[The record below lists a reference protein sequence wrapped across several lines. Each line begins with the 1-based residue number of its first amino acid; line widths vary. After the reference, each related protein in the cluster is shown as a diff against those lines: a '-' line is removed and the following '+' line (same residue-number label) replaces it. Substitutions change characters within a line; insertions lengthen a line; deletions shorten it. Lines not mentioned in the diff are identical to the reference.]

1 MEGAMD
7 QFAILSSGS
16 SGNCLFV
23 EYRGTRILVDAG
35 FSAKKIEYLLGEIGQ
50 SPRDLDAMFVTHE
63 HADHAKGLGTMSRR
77 FDLPIYANEGTWQGL
92 INSCGRIK
100 DENIKLFASNKF
112 LSFGSMDILP
122 IKVHHDAKEP
132 VGFILYVGNKKISLL
147 TDTGIVDDKMAYEIK
162 GSDIYY
168 LEANHDLEALKRG
181 PYPYPLK
188 LRVMSNMG
196 HLSNDQS
203 AEALADALEGKGEQI
218 FLGHLSETNNTAD
231 LSRLT
236 VDNYLTSL
244 GLDTNKD
251 ISLDVADRFS
261 PSGIVEL

>member
-1 MEGAMD
+1 MD
-7 QFAILSSGS
+7 KFAILSSGS

-23 EYRGTRILVDAG
+23 EYKGSKILIDAG
-35 FSAKKIEYLLGEIGQ
+35 FSAKRIESLLNEIGK
-50 SPRDLDAMFVTHE
+50 SASELDGIFITHE
-63 HADHAKGLGTMSRR
+63 HADHSKGAGTLSRR
-77 FDLPIYANEGTWQGL
+77 YNLPIYANAGTWKAMET
-92 INSCGRIK
+92 SCGKIK
-100 DENIKLFASNKF
+100 DENIKVFDSNKF

-122 IKVHHDAKEP
+122 IRVHHDAKEP
-132 VGFILYVGNKKISLL
+132 VGYVIYLGNKKISLV
-147 TDTGIVDDKMAYEIK
+147 TDTGVVDEKMAYEIK

-196 HLSNDQS
+196 HLSNDQT
-203 AEALADALEGKGEQI
+203 AEVLADALEGKAESV
-218 FLGHLSETNNTAD
+218 FLGHLSETNNTPE

-251 ISLDVADRFS
+251 ILLDVADRHK
-261 PSGIVEL
+261 PSGIIKL

>member
-1 MEGAMD
+1 MD
-7 QFAILSSGS
+7 RFVVLSSGS

-23 EYRGTRILVDAG
+23 EYRGTKVLIDAG
-35 FSAKKIEYLLGEIGQ
+35 FSGKRIDYLLNQIGEHGKDIDGI
-50 SPRDLDAMFVTHE
+50 FVTHE
-63 HADHAKGLGTMSRR
+63 HADHSKGLGTMSRR
-77 FDLPIYANEGTWQGL
+77 HDLPIYANGGTWKAL
-92 INSCGRIK
+92 SKNCGRIK
-100 DENIKLFASNKF
+100 DENIRIFDSNKF

-122 IKVHHDAKEP
+122 IKIHHDANEP
-132 VGFILYVGNKKISLL
+132 VGFIFYLGNQKITVL
-147 TDTGIVDDKMAYEIK
+147 TDTGIVDEKMAYEIK

-168 LEANHDLEALKRG
+168 MEANHDLEALKRG

-203 AEALADALEGKGEQI
+203 AEVLADALEGKREHV
-218 FLGHLSETNNTAD
+218 FLGHLSETNNTPE

-244 GLDTNKD
+244 GLDTRKD
-251 ISLDVADRFS
+251 IFLDVADRHE
-261 PSGIVEL
+261 PSRIVELK

>member
-1 MEGAMD
+1 MD
-7 QFAILSSGS
+7 TFAILSSGS

-23 EYRGTRILVDAG
+23 EYKGTNILIDAG
-35 FSAKKIEYLLGEIGQ
+35 FSAKRIEYLLGKIGK
-50 SPRDLDAMFVTHE
+50 SPKELDAIFVTHE
-63 HADHAKGLGTMSRR
+63 HADHSKGLGTMSRKHN
-77 FDLPIYANEGTWQGL
+77 LPIYANNGTWQSL
-92 INSCGRIK
+92 VKNCGKIK
-100 DENIKLFASNKF
+100 EENIKVFDTGKF

-122 IKVHHDAKEP
+122 IKIHHDAKEP
-132 VGFILYVGNKKISLL
+132 VGYVIYIGNKKITIL
-147 TDTGIVDDKMAYEIK
+147 TDTGIVDEKMAYEIK

-168 LEANHDLEALKRG
+168 MEANHDLEALKRG

-203 AEALADALEGKGEQI
+203 AEVLADALEGKREHVY
-218 FLGHLSETNNTAD
+218 LGHLSETNNTPE

-244 GLDTNKD
+244 GLDTKKD
-251 ISLDVADRFS
+251 IVLDVADRHN
-261 PSGIVEL
+261 PSGIVKL

>member
-1 MEGAMD
+1 MD
-7 QFAILSSGS
+7 KFAILSSGS
-16 SGNCLFV
+16 SGNCLFI
-23 EYRGTRILVDAG
+23 EYKGTSILVDAG
-35 FSAKKIEYLLGEIGQ
+35 FSAKRIEYLLSEIGK
-50 SPRDLDAMFVTHE
+50 SPKDLDGIFVSHE
-63 HADHAKGLGTMSRR
+63 HADHIKGAGTMSRKHN
-77 FDLPIYANEGTWQGL
+77 LPIYANDGTWKVMIQK
-92 INSCGRIK
+92 CGKIK
-100 DENIKLFASNKF
+100 DENIKVFDSDKF

-122 IKVHHDAKEP
+122 IKVHHDANEP
-132 VGFILYVGNKKISLL
+132 VGFVFYLGNKKITTM

-188 LRVMSNMG
+188 LRVMGKMG

-203 AEALADALEGKGEQI
+203 AEALADALEGKEEHVY
-218 FLGHLSETNNTAD
+218 LGHLSETNNTPE

-236 VDNYLTSL
+236 IDSYLKSL
-244 GLDTNKD
+244 GLDTTKD
-251 ISLDVADRFS
+251 IHLDVADRHN